1 VLNLRVDRKSA
12 AAMEFAF
19 IAPVLVTIILGVYE
33 ICNAAIVYE
42 QVQNAAH
49 SIPASASNLAAE
61 AGATLGAQVYTGQ
74 TALTYNQIQLAAS
87 EIWAEIPELR
97 SGFQNGAASVTIT
110 SVSFIPTLPPTPPTA
125 QTVKPTTACNPVK
138 GSVYCSYTP
147 TVIWSVAYTGGNTTD
162 GHGNFATPALRSCTG
177 APTAGTQKNATVYY
191 AAGAAYVT
199 LAGGLNSEAPPS
211 TNTAAGTA
219 PTWVA
224 SDLTSLP
231 SYFVANP
238 DLILAPPSPILVV
251 DVHLNYLPV
260 FGLFLRNGMNFYGTG
275 FFPVRS
281 VEAATA
287 SATTTTVLT
296 LSQQFTSIIDD
307 ATDGAN
313 GVIPG
318 PPASTYCLNIGH
330 GLTPYAYS
338 VPAT

>member
-1 VLNLRVDRKSA
+1 MRRLRADGKSA

-19 IAPVLVTIILGVYE
+19 IAPVLVIILLGVYE

-61 AGATLGAQVYTGQ
+61 AGGSLGPQVYTGQ
-74 TALTYNQIQLAAS
+74 TALTYNQIQLTAS

-97 SGFQNGAASVTIT
+97 SGFQNGAASVTI
-110 SVSFIPTLPPTPPTA
+110 SSISFIPTLPPTAPAA
-125 QTVKPTTACNPVK
+125 QTVKPGSVCNPVK
-138 GSVYCSYTP
+138 GSVFCSYTP
-147 TVIWSVAYTGGNTTD
+147 TVIWSVAYTGGSNSRT
-162 GHGNFATPALRSCTG
+162 NFATPVIRSCTG
-177 APTAGTQKNATVYY
+177 APTVGTQKNGTVYY
-191 AAGAAYVT
+191 SAGAAYVT

-211 TNTAAGTA
+211 TNTASATA
-219 PTWVA
+219 PTWAA

-231 SYFVANP
+231 SFFVANP
-238 DLILAPPSPILVV
+238 DPLLAAPSPILVV
-251 DVHLNYLPV
+251 DVRLTYIPV
-260 FGLFLRNGMNFYGTG
+260 FGLFLKNGLTFYGTG

-287 SATTTTVLT
+287 SSTTTTALT

-318 PPASTYCLNIGH
+318 PPTASYCLNTGH